1 MCVRA
6 QLRTTLCNPMDYSPP
21 GPSVHRIFQARILE
35 WVLISSSRG
44 SSRPRDWICIS
55 CIGRQVLFCYATWK
69 AQRAKNKWHKKG
81 KKKKK
86 LTQNKSKEIEP
97 KSWISSVKR
106 VTLFQLKGNIWH
118 TRPPSEL
125 NQFLLLLL
133 FSRSV
138 VSYCLWALQ
147 HARLLCSSLHGIIR
161 EKEKSKAVTF

>member
-1 MCVRA
+1 
-6 QLRTTLCNPMDYSPP
+6 MDCSLP
-21 GPSVHRIFQARILE
+21 GSSVHGILWARILE
-35 WVLISSSRG
+35 WVAMLSSRG
-44 SSRPRDWICIS
+44 SSWPRHQTHVFCIS